1 MMSVQVA
8 KEIMTSHLSQQMHS
22 KQQSHVV
29 HQLFWFSPCHKR
41 HIDVKLSLHH
51 VSHQRGGFLSLELL
65 VMWHSVMWWSGPFM
79 MWAQC
84 VEISLDVRL
93 AFVANNVST
102 GQFDI
107 KRMSNA
113 KLIKNMIV
121 THCFCRKMEMFVWLI
136 LFWTTSQFF
145 LNVLCFFRGPVW
157 LVTFDWSCKDNSDGQ
172 KNRIFHKWE
181 WHPYYH
187 Y

>member
-1 MMSVQVA
+1 
-8 KEIMTSHLSQQMHS
+8 
-22 KQQSHVV
+22 
-29 HQLFWFSPCHKR
+29 
-41 HIDVKLSLHH
+41 
-51 VSHQRGGFLSLELL
+51 
-65 VMWHSVMWWSGPFM
+65 M

-113 KLIKNMIV
+113 KLTKNMIV
-121 THCFCRKMEMFVWLI
+121 THCFCRKMEMFVRLI

-145 LNVLCFFRGPVW
+145 LNVLCFFRGPV
-157 LVTFDWSCKDNSDGQ
+157 
-172 KNRIFHKWE
+172 
-181 WHPYYH
+181 
-187 Y
+187 